1 MKIGFDLWGTLIK
14 QNPLFTERKRDL
26 IKKYMPFDKVEK
38 VEEVLK
44 EVKLHLN
51 SVIEHSG
58 WQPTRDVIEQMIAS
72 KVVVGEDNITSFMN
86 EYQMLAIL
94 YPPEL
99 FDENTLLSLIDL
111 STEAELY
118 IVSNTM
124 YLNGSTLLET
134 LNQLGIKHLFKKFYF
149 SDQQQCSKP
158 SVHINSKDKFDYFVG
173 DSEIT
178 DRVYANKL
186 GSKFILVNRKD
197 INIKTT
203 IKDVHDII
211 TKKS

>member
-26 IKKYMPFDKVEK
+26 IKKYMPFEKVEK
-38 VEEVLK
+38 VEDALK

-58 WQPTRDVIEQMIAS
+58 WQPTREVIEQMIAS
-72 KVVVGEDNITSFMN
+72 KVTVGEDDIISFMN

-94 YPPEL
+94 YPPQL
-99 FDENTLLSLIDL
+99 FDEDTLRSLIDIN
-111 STEAELY
+111 TRADLY

-124 YLNGSTLLET
+124 YLSGSTLLEI
-134 LNQLGIKHLFKKFYF
+134 LKQLSIKHLFKAFYF
-149 SDQQQCSKP
+149 SDQKRYSKP
-158 SVHINSKDKFDYFVG
+158 SLKINENVKFDYFVG

-203 IKDVHDII
+203 IKDVHNII

>member
-26 IKKYMPFDKVEK
+26 IKKYMPLEKVEK

-51 SVIEHSG
+51 NVIEYSG
-58 WQPTRDVIEQMIAS
+58 WQPTQDVIEQMIAS
-72 KVVVGEDNITSFMN
+72 KLIIGEDDVVRFMN

-94 YPPEL
+94 YPPQL
-99 FDENTLLSLIDL
+99 FDENTLYSLIDL
-111 STEAELY
+111 SKEADLY

-124 YLNGSTLLET
+124 YLNGHTLINVLE
-134 LNQLGIKHLFKKFYF
+134 QLGIKDLFKKFYF

-158 SVHINSKDKFDYFVG
+158 SVYINSKDKFDYFVG
-173 DSEIT
+173 DSQIT
-178 DRVYANKL
+178 DRFYANKL

-203 IKDVHDII
+203 IKDVHNLI